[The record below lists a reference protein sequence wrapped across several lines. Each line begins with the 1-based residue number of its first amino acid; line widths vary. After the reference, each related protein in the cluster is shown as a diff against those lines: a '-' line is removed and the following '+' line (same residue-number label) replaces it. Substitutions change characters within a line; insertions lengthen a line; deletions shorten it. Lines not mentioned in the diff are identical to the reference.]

1 MSVLPS
7 KMKAVEIRDFGP
19 PEGLQLAERVM
30 PVPNEDEVLIKV
42 AFAGVNRPDVMQRL
56 GGYPPPPGASDIP
69 GLEIAG
75 EVVSKGDNVGTL
87 EIGGNVC
94 ALVSG
99 GGYAEY
105 CTAPALQCLPIPK
118 GFTLEE
124 AASIVETSYT
134 VWTNVFTRGRL
145 KSGETILIHGG
156 SSGIGTTAIQL
167 AKAFG
172 AKVIVT
178 AGSKEKCNVCTELGA
193 DRAINYN
200 EEDFVEVMKSEG
212 HADVILDMVG
222 GPYIQRNLDCLNIE
236 GRLCQIA
243 FLQPP
248 VVEKFNFLKML
259 TMRLTLT
266 GSTLRPRTV
275 EQKAE
280 IAADLN
286 EHVWPLYEKGKI
298 KPVLYR
304 TFSLADACDAHTL
317 MESSKHIGKIML
329 KCT

>member
-7 KMKAVEIRDFGP
+7 KMKAVEIKDFGP

-75 EVVSKGDNVGTL
+75 EIVSKGDNVGTL
-87 EIGGNVC
+87 DMGENVC

-118 GFTLEE
+118 DFTLEE

-134 VWTNVFTRGRL
+134 VWTNVFTRGRF
-145 KSGETILIHGG
+145 KSRETILIHGG

-200 EEDFVEVMKSEG
+200 EQDFFEVMTSEG
-212 HADVILDMVG
+212 RADVILDMVG
-222 GPYIQRNLDCLNIE
+222 GPYMQRNLDSLNVE

-248 VVEKFNFLKML
+248 VVEKFNFLKTTYYWSSLLFLSPFL
-259 TMRLTLT
+259 TSRI
-266 GSTLRPRTV
+266 
-275 EQKAE
+275 Q
-280 IAADLN
+280 
-286 EHVWPLYEKGKI
+286 
-298 KPVLYR
+298 
-304 TFSLADACDAHTL
+304 
-317 MESSKHIGKIML
+317 
-329 KCT
+329 